1 MLEQLIAARGW
12 TTSDVSR
19 QAVVDQYTV
28 RRWVR
33 EDSVPHIRNAVP
45 VARLFGLED
54 GTKLLKC
61 WGYPEAV
68 AALSEAPENLTFDGG
83 LDVLIGEQRIANKR
97 LARIEGLLQRIVQTK
112 EQDSE

>member
-19 QAVVDQYTV
+19 QARVDQYTV
-28 RRWVR
+28 RRWIR
-33 EDSVPHIRNAVP
+33 EDSTPHIRNAVP

-54 GTKLLKC
+54 GKKLLKY

-68 AALSEAPENLTFDGG
+68 AALTDEPEPVSEVG
-83 LDVLIGEQRIANKR
+83 VLVGEQRIANKR

-112 EQDSE
+112 EQDDE